1 MYKLVVVYPI
11 YNVERDIVCSSY
23 TAKLDIYEP
32 ILLIKNC
39 FVQIIHH
46 HFF

>member
-1 MYKLVVVYPI
+1 M

-32 ILLIKNC
+32 ILLIE
-39 FVQIIHH
+39 FVSCE
-46 HFF
+46 